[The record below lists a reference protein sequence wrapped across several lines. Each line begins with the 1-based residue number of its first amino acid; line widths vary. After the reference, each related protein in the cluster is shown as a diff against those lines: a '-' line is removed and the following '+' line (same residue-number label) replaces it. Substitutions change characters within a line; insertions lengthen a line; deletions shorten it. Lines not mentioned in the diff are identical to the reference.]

1 MGDYPAFLPGPEG
14 QVIGDLLALSDPAAT
29 LAWLDAYEECAA
41 TYPEPHEYRR
51 EKLRVQGPDGLIV
64 AWAYVYALPV
74 TDLRLIAGG
83 DFLPRQ
89 R

>member
-14 QVIGDLLALSDPAAT
+14 QVIGDLFALTDAETT

-51 EKLRVQGPDGLIV
+51 EKLSVRGPDGPIV

-74 TDLRLIAGG
+74 TDLPLIAGG